1 VAVSHYEGGDCR
13 TPLRGVYTEFNERV
27 RNDIILSFFRFEQR
41 TKRCGDTRN
50 DRKYELL
57 EYKKLY
63 FCGGRTSMELTKEV
77 VEQYLLQMYQ
87 IRAFEE
93 QAEKSY
99 MAGKI
104 HGTMHL
110 SIGQEA
116 SAVGSVA
123 ALNPDDFILSTHRG
137 HGHCIAK
144 GADLNLMMAEFYGKS
159 NGYCRGR
166 GGSMHI
172 ADVASGNLGANGVVG
187 GGIPMA
193 VGVGLGLKMQ
203 NENKILL
210 SFFGDGAASTGAFH
224 ESMTLSVIYQVP
236 VVYICEN
243 NQYAMSF
250 PSEKWTTSQRLASF
264 AECYGMPGKSVDG
277 NDLEAVLEA
286 TEEAV
291 EHTRGGNGPSLVV
304 CDTYRWRGHSKSDR
318 NRYRTQEEIEEWK
331 QKEPIERF
339 INAMTKKK
347 LITKK
352 GAEKIKTQ
360 AYENIESARLFA
372 ESSPDPDVST
382 LEEGVYAPW

>member
-1 VAVSHYEGGDCR
+1 
-13 TPLRGVYTEFNERV
+13 
-27 RNDIILSFFRFEQR
+27 
-41 TKRCGDTRN
+41 
-50 DRKYELL
+50 
-57 EYKKLY
+57 
-63 FCGGRTSMELTKEV
+63 MELTKEKA
-77 VEQYLLQMYQ
+77 EQYLLQMYQ

-123 ALNPDDFILSTHRG
+123 AIAPDDYILSTHRG

-144 GADLNLMMAEFYGKS
+144 GADLKLMMAEFYGKS

-193 VGVGLGLKMQ
+193 VGVGLGLNMQ
-203 NENKILL
+203 NEGKILL

-224 ESMTLSVIYQVP
+224 ESMELSVIYQVP
-236 VVYICEN
+236 VVYVCEN

-250 PSEKWTTSQRLASF
+250 PARKWTTSERLASF
-264 AECYGMPGKSVDG
+264 AEVYGMPGKSVDG

-286 TEEAV
+286 SEEAV
-291 EHTRGGNGPSLVV
+291 AHTRGGNGPSLVV

-318 NRYRTQEEIEEWK
+318 NRYRTQEEIEDWK
-331 QKEPIERF
+331 DKDPIERF
-339 INAMTKKK
+339 IKKMTKQKVF
-347 LITKK
+347 TKK
-352 GAEKIKTQ
+352 DAERIKEQ
-360 AYENIESARLFA
+360 AVETIEEARLFA
-372 ESSPDPDVST
+372 ESSPDPDIST